1 MAELKAVGQTYTFG
15 ILQDMLVL
23 KSLPAGRYFV
33 SKPEWGE
40 VKFFEAGGWQP
51 IRRVYIS
58 EATDEG
64 LPAIQEALF
73 ASGVAGARPKKHPS
87 CPNCSC

>member
-33 SKPEWGE
+33 SKPEWGDF
-40 VKFFEAGGWQP
+40 KFFEAGGYVGN
-51 IRRVYIS
+51 RRVYEE
-58 EATDEG
+58 EAFEEG

-73 ASGVAGARPKKHPS
+73 ASGVAGPRPKKHPS